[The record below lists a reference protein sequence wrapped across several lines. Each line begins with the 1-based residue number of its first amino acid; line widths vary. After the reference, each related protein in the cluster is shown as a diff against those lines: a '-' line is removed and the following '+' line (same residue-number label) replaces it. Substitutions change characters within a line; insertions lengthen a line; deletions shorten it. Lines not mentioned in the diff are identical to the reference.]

1 MRKLVLCSAMLLCCS
16 IASAVALS
24 DKPYLNA
31 GDADFGGLLPPPPA
45 DGSAR
50 DKRDMQIVLEL
61 QKSVTPERLASIQA
75 DTEQSVYRFAAEVF
89 GPTFTKER
97 FPLAGAFFDKVRTE
111 SGVGVGPIKQAY
123 KRSRP
128 FQANPEV
135 KPPANIAAASQSP
148 TYPSGHS
155 TFGAEAAF
163 LLAMMVPERRRELFA
178 RGWDYGE
185 QRVASGVA
193 YPSDWEGGHIGGA
206 VMVTLMMQKPE
217 FRTDFD
223 AVKTEIRKGLGLA
236 P

>member
-1 MRKLVLCSAMLLCCS
+1 MRKLALCSAVLLYVGVMP
-16 IASAVALS
+16 ALALS

-111 SGVGVGPIKQAY
+111 SG
-123 KRSRP
+123 
-128 FQANPEV
+128 
-135 KPPANIAAASQSP
+135 
-148 TYPSGHS
+148 
-155 TFGAEAAF
+155 
-163 LLAMMVPERRRELFA
+163 
-178 RGWDYGE
+178 
-185 QRVASGVA
+185 
-193 YPSDWEGGHIGGA
+193 
-206 VMVTLMMQKPE
+206 
-217 FRTDFD
+217 
-223 AVKTEIRKGLGLA
+223 
-236 P
+236 